1 MLTPLFILFYSFF
14 FSNSHITSLLFTAA
28 SEGGAN
34 VFEVSYCEGTAYL
47 AQSPQ
52 LYKQMAITAD
62 FDRVYTIGSGKLFY
76 FIVQIIFFIQHIQF
90 ILFYWKSFKQLF
102 INLIF

>member
-1 MLTPLFILFYSFF
+1 MLLCQEKWKLFNVVFHCLSFLFYS
-14 FSNSHITSLLFTAA
+14 HITDHLFTAA

-76 FIVQIIFFIQHIQF
+76 FILSLQIIFT
-90 ILFYWKSFKQLF
+90 
-102 INLIF
+102 